1 MEYAILVI
9 VALAVAI
16 YFLNGKGESKVASKT
31 TVSKPKSD
39 VPTTAQLKKLTKTQ
53 LFDLAEKKQIKVKKS
68 GTKAEVIKQI
78 SSVK

>member
-9 VALAVAI
+9 VGLAVLI
-16 YFLNGKGESKVASKT
+16 YFLNGKEEKKTVSKT

-39 VPTTAQLKKLTKTQ
+39 IPTTAQLKKLTKTQ
-53 LFDLAEKKQIKVKKS
+53 LFELAEKKSIKVKKS

-78 SSVK
+78 SSVR

>member
-9 VALAVAI
+9 VGLAVLI
-16 YFLNGKGESKVASKT
+16 YFLNGKEEKVVSKT

-78 SSVK
+78 ASVK

>member
-9 VALAVAI
+9 VGLAVLI
-16 YFLNGKGESKVASKT
+16 YFLNGKEEKVVSKT

-53 LFDLAEKKQIKVKKS
+53 LLTLQRRNRLRLRNLALKLK
-68 GTKAEVIKQI
+68 
-78 SSVK
+78 

>member
-9 VALAVAI
+9 VAFAVAI
-16 YFLNGKGESKVASKT
+16 YLLNGKGESKVASKT

-39 VPTTAQLKKLTKTQ
+39 VPTTAELKKLTKTQ

>member
-1 MEYAILVI
+1 MEYAILVL
-9 VALAVAI
+9 VGLAVLI
-16 YFLNGKGESKVASKT
+16 YFLNGKEDKKPVSKT

-39 VPTTAQLKKLTKTQ
+39 IPTTAQLKKLTKTQ
-53 LFDLAEKKQIKVKKS
+53 LFELAEKKSIKVKKS

>member
-9 VALAVAI
+9 VGIVVVI
-16 YFLNGKGESKVASKT
+16 YLLNGKKEETPVVKAA
-31 TVSKPKSD
+31 VSKPKSKAPS
-39 VPTTAQLKKLTKTQ
+39 VAELKKLTKQQ
-53 LFDLAEKKQIKVKKS
+53 LLDLADKKSIKIKKS